1 MRISFL
7 VLVLFLIQ
15 AVPSTS
21 AESLKIV
28 YLIPIEGV
36 IDLGIAPYI
45 KRVIDT
51 ANSNGASA
59 IILDIDT
66 LGGRVDAALLI
77 RDAILSSKVP
87 TIAFINSKAISAGAL
102 IALGAEKIA
111 VTEGSTIGAATPV
124 SAGSP
129 SSEPA
134 TASEKT
140 ISYVRSEFRAT
151 AERRGH
157 PALLVEAMVDPDV
170 EIPGIIAKG
179 KLLTLTSDEA
189 LKYKLADFEA
199 NSLAAVLKEIN
210 LEDAEIRRSQQ
221 NWAERL
227 VRLFTHPVA
236 SSLLMTIGLLG
247 IMVEIRTPGFGV
259 PGLLGLGSLALFFW
273 GHWIVRLAGWEELLL
288 LGIGLLLLA
297 LEIFVFPGFGAAGAL
312 GILAVVGGL
321 ALSLVGAGAT
331 WSGVIAAVGR
341 VSLSLVGALGLGA
354 ILLLFLPRL
363 PVGRSL
369 VLQSALGDAAQNVE
383 EQRWLGQSGTA
394 VSPLRP
400 AGIALISGQ
409 RLDVVSDGEMV
420 AAGEPIIVM
429 RVDGNRIVVRRM
441 ERSS

>member
-1 MRISFL
+1 
-7 VLVLFLIQ
+7 
-15 AVPSTS
+15 
-21 AESLKIV
+21 
-28 YLIPIEGV
+28 
-36 IDLGIAPYI
+36 
-45 KRVIDT
+45 
-51 ANSNGASA
+51 
-59 IILDIDT
+59 
-66 LGGRVDAALLI
+66 
-77 RDAILSSKVP
+77 
-87 TIAFINSKAISAGAL
+87 
-102 IALGAEKIA
+102 
-111 VTEGSTIGAATPV
+111 
-124 SAGSP
+124 
-129 SSEPA
+129 
-134 TASEKT
+134 
-140 ISYVRSEFRAT
+140 
-151 AERRGH
+151 
-157 PALLVEAMVDPDV
+157 
-170 EIPGIIAKG
+170 
-179 KLLTLTSDEA
+179 
-189 LKYKLADFEA
+189 
-199 NSLAAVLKEIN
+199 
-210 LEDAEIRRSQQ
+210 
-221 NWAERL
+221 
-227 VRLFTHPVA
+227 
-236 SSLLMTIGLLG
+236 
-247 IMVEIRTPGFGV
+247 V